1 MWKTAGLSSWTSVTP
16 HPYTLETPHPACR
29 RRPAHANRI
38 SAERFR
44 KPLALAQKSE
54 QGHAGVHQTH
64 VMSRCVSRSR
74 RDGPAWCR
82 AEPASDQSRPE
93 ARLCSTS
100 NHGPQATNSWLPR
113 PPYPPP
119 SPRRPIA
126 TVVARH
132 DVAICR
138 VSLTVTVHRAAFGRR
153 STLQQGPQL
162 SKRPDSLQK
171 AAKVNA
177 NAEEDIRKMSATT
190 RLCRHAEAGP
200 GARAAQPHTHAAIP
214 VALLSFSLPAMHF
227 DLVPGRSASNL
238 PL

>member
-16 HPYTLETPHPACR
+16 HLYTLETPHPACR

-82 AEPASDQSRPE
+82 AESASDQSRPE

-100 NHGPQATNSWLPR
+100 NHGPQGHKLMA
-113 PPYPPP
+113 PP
-119 SPRRPIA
+119 SPLPTPEPPA
-126 TVVARH
+126 TDCDSRGQTRCS
-132 DVAICR
+132 D
-138 VSLTVTVHRAAFGRR
+138 
-153 STLQQGPQL
+153 L
-162 SKRPDSLQK
+162 SRQFDSLGAPGSFWPSQHVAAVAAVIEK
-171 AAKVNA
+171 A
-177 NAEEDIRKMSATT
+177 
-190 RLCRHAEAGP
+190 
-200 GARAAQPHTHAAIP
+200 
-214 VALLSFSLPAMHF
+214 
-227 DLVPGRSASNL
+227 
-238 PL
+238 

>member
-1 MWKTAGLSSWTSVTP
+1 MEVLAGAVPNSRIWKPAGLSSWTPVTP
-16 HPYTLETPHPACR
+16 HLYTLETPHPACR

-38 SAERFR
+38 SADRPR

-100 NHGPQATNSWLPR
+100 NHGPQGTNSWLPR

-153 STLQQGPQL
+153 STLQQ
-162 SKRPDSLQK
+162 
-171 AAKVNA
+171 
-177 NAEEDIRKMSATT
+177 
-190 RLCRHAEAGP
+190 
-200 GARAAQPHTHAAIP
+200 
-214 VALLSFSLPAMHF
+214 
-227 DLVPGRSASNL
+227 
-238 PL
+238 